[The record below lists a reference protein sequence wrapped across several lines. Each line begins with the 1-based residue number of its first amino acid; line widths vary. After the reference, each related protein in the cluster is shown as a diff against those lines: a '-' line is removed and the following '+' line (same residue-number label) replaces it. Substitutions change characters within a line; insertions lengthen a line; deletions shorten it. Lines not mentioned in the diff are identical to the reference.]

1 MDVSSIFTALTT
13 VKLLRLEV
21 GNLFN
26 TISEG
31 LIEEHGEDGR
41 EFVNDIQH
49 MINSVHQRF
58 R

>member
-1 MDVSSIFTALTT
+1 MDVSSMYTALTT

-31 LIEEHGEDGR
+31 PKEEHGEDSR
-41 EFVNDIQH
+41 EFVNEIQRI
-49 MINSVHQRF
+49 INTVHHRY